1 MVNTFFLDSSAIVKY
16 YKQESGTTWV
26 QNIIESAQNHQFFLS
41 QITLAEVAA
50 VIACMH
56 RASDGITQQERD
68 TILDTFLDHT
78 KTEYQIIPTSNT
90 IIDKAVHLTQY
101 YRLRGC
107 DSIQLA
113 TAIIANNTLL
123 AKNVSPLTFVAA
135 DNDLITAAQA
145 EDILTENPN
154 DYPQNGDVWNVLN

>member
-113 TAIIANNTLL
+113 TAT
-123 AKNVSPLTFVAA
+123 
-135 DNDLITAAQA
+135 
-145 EDILTENPN
+145 
-154 DYPQNGDVWNVLN
+154 